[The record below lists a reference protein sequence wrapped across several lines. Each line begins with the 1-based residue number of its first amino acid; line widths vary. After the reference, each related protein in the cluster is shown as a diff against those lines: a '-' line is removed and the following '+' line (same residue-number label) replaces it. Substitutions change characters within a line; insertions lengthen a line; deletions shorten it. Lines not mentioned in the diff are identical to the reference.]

1 VAICPAQIG
10 QHGALWGM
18 QNLGPWLA
26 GEREEILARRAAIS
40 ALMPKIEPLGW
51 ELLGLG
57 GYFAY
62 LRHPFDLS
70 SAELAPQLVRDA
82 GVLCLPGTMFQP
94 EGDARGES
102 QLRIAFA
109 NLDTAGLEVLFDR
122 LAALPRNA

>member
-1 VAICPAQIG
+1 
-10 QHGALWGM
+10 M
-18 QNLGPWLA
+18 
-26 GEREEILARRAAIS
+26 RRRAAGA
-40 ALMPKIEPLGW
+40 ALFASVEPLGW
-51 ELLGLG
+51 EFLGLG

-62 LRHPFDLS
+62 MRHPFEVS
-70 SAELAPQLVRDA
+70 SADLARDLVRDA

-109 NLDTAGLEVLFDR
+109 NLDAAGLKVLFDR